1 MNSTTHTEMNI
12 DSVEWTPVSYVK
24 KERPMTLYSID
35 NERSL
40 RYAMTTKPVKYR
52 NNILC
57 LLQLLYADHPE
68 NFVIMGDLHQNS
80 MTDPLH
86 MSVSIEGTY
95 GVKTLIHING
105 YFRNFFR
112 IQTITMEIEKETT
125 MLIADFTIVE

>member
-1 MNSTTHTEMNI
+1 
-12 DSVEWTPVSYVK
+12 
-24 KERPMTLYSID
+24 
-35 NERSL
+35 
-40 RYAMTTKPVKYR
+40 
-52 NNILC
+52 
-57 LLQLLYADHPE
+57 
-68 NFVIMGDLHQNS
+68 MGDLHQNS